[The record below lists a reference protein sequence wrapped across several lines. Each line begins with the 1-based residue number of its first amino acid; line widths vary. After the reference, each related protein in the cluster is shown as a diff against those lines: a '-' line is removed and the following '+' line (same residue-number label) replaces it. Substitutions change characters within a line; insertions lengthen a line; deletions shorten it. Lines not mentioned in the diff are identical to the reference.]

1 MPQTRKK
8 QQTVP
13 ETVVDFGNES
23 FPKSVTCYRKRI
35 IRNGAELFKDP
46 PVLPPTVDRLVVYTN
61 IVPKRLRNG
70 EYSFPDE
77 KTFRPNMSPI
87 DILLGGAFGGTYFR
101 PIRSSVTD
109 QMYNT
114 EEVLEQ
120 TIPREWIERFSPALI
135 RSHLGSETYD
145 KSVNRYG
152 VRCGGSLGMWES
164 SGWISTIDPY
174 GWFQWYCRFFNGRR
188 SADDSRQIDRWNRS
202 AGPNGRFR
210 CQLCNQIIQKGASGD
225 DDLISPVI
233 RQNLLHWG
241 TEIGNKQLAEYRKR
255 KST

>member
-1 MPQTRKK
+1 MP
-8 QQTVP
+8 
-13 ETVVDFGNES
+13 
-23 FPKSVTCYRKRI
+23 PKSNPKQDYLPSSVDCYRKRI

-46 PVLPPTVDRLVVYTN
+46 PCLPPTVDGVVVYTK
-61 IVPKRLRNG
+61 IAPTRLRNG

-77 KTFRPNMSPI
+77 KTFRPNVSPV

-109 QMYNT
+109 QMYST
-114 EEVLEQ
+114 EQVLQQ
-120 TIPREWIERFSPALI
+120 TLPREWIALFDQPMI
-135 RSHLGSETYD
+135 QLGSEKYN

-164 SGWISTIDPY
+164 SGWISHIDPY

-188 SADDSRQIDRWNRS
+188 SADDSRQIDRWKRA

-210 CQLCNQIIQKGASGD
+210 CQLCNQIIKDPTTTG
-225 DDLISPVI
+225 SPAI

-241 TEIGNKQLAEYRKR
+241 TEIGAKQLAVYKKTVYNRL
-255 KST
+255 